1 MSKQAFWV
9 GAAVAFG
16 AAATLVSLVLWRRA
30 TERAEEIPEV
40 IEDCFERIRKIEA
53 ELSRL
58 HPVPETAG

>member
-1 MSKQAFWV
+1 MSKQAFWI

-30 TERAEEIPEV
+30 TDRPEDIPDV
-40 IEDCFERIRKIEA
+40 IEDCFERIRKIEV

-58 HPVPETAG
+58 HPASEAAA

>member
-16 AAATLVSLVLWRRA
+16 AAATLVSVILWRRA
-30 TERAEEIPEV
+30 SERAEDIPEV
-40 IEDCFERIRKIEA
+40 IEDCFERIRRIEV

-58 HPVPETAG
+58 HPVPESAG